1 MAAYSLS
8 MLRLLLIAL
17 AVSWAAP
24 AHAER
29 WQEHRSVALRALE
42 EVDYAKAVEQLEAA
56 IYYALEEAAA
66 DRDVAELWENLT
78 AVYLADRQYRRAW
91 DTIAGWD
98 NILSA
103 NAGQSWAAE
112 QQARRDQMTRI
123 LFQVTRRERGE
134 AAGAAAQ
141 TRETGPEA
149 GSDNG
154 VENGPEAG
162 PKTGAKP
169 AAENGAN
176 PDAENGAPAADGVL
190 GALAPAAA
198 PIRET
203 PAPAADGYGIHLA
216 SYGDEAD
223 ARSGW
228 AALKSRYPDLLDGK
242 RFALKSVNLGD
253 RGTFV
258 RLMAV
263 PYADSAAASAACADL
278 QRRAQYCVVR
288 PAQ

>member
-1 MAAYSLS
+1 MATYSISL
-8 MLRLLLIAL
+8 LRLLLIAF

-42 EVDYAKAVEQLEAA
+42 EVDYAKAIEQLQAA
-56 IYYALEEAAA
+56 IYYAREEAAA
-66 DRDVAELWENLT
+66 DRDVADLWENLT
-78 AVYLADRQYRRAW
+78 AIYLADQQYRRAW

-98 NILSA
+98 KILTA
-103 NAGQSWAAE
+103 NAGQPWAAE
-112 QQARRDQMTRI
+112 QQARRDQMTRM

-134 AAGAAAQ
+134 GATAQ
-141 TRETGPEA
+141 SRETGTQA
-149 GSDNG
+149 G
-154 VENGPEAG
+154 VENGAPENG
-162 PKTGAKP
+162 
-169 AAENGAN
+169 AENGAS
-176 PDAENGAPAADGVL
+176 PDAAADPPAADGVL

-203 PAPAADGYGIHLA
+203 PANGVNGAAGYGIHLA

-223 ARSGW
+223 ARDGW
-228 AALKSRYPDLLDGK
+228 AALQSRYPDLLGGK
-242 RFALKSVNLGD
+242 RLALKAVSLGD

-263 PYADSAAASAACADL
+263 PYADSAAAGAACADL

-288 PAQ
+288 QAE